1 MMVEMQRLVKAP
13 DYLLGAYKSHRFHRW
28 GAFITG
34 SKKRSFGVFIIRCLT
49 KGVSTDRSW

>member
-1 MMVEMQRLVKAP
+1 LVKAP